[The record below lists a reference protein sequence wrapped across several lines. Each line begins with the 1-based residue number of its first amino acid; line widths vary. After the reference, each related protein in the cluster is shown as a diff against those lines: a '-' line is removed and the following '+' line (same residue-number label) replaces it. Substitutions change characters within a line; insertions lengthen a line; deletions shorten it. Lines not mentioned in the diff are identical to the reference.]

1 MLSSTI
7 GPLLYWM
14 QMGSNARHD
23 TCEHFMWQLQ
33 NRKST
38 TATRRASSGSNRVV
52 GQRRELQPNVVG
64 RRVPCLRQRQNVER
78 VIGS

>member
-1 MLSSTI
+1 
-7 GPLLYWM
+7 
-14 QMGSNARHD
+14 
-23 TCEHFMWQLQ
+23 MWQLQ